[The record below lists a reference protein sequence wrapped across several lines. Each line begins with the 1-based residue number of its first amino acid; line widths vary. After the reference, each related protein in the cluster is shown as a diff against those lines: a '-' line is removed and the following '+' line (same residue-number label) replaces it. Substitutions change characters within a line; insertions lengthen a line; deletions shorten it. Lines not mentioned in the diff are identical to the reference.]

1 DYALDSSS
9 KTVAATIT
17 KKTLTIGSPTANNK
31 VYDSTTTATIS
42 TIGTLSGFVGSET
55 ITASVNT
62 ATFSDKNVGDGKTI
76 TVKYILNNGTNG
88 GIGSNYSVA
97 DNTTTANITPKPI
110 TVIGL
115 TADSK
120 VYDGLVST
128 TISGAGELTGGAT
141 TSTDKKYYTGDDV
154 KVTGTG
160 VGTFDNKNAGTDKTV
175 TISGYTFTG
184 TDAFSAPT
192 TIATISKRPLTIS
205 GITGENKIYDGNT
218 LATLNTTAV
227 VRSGLIPGDSIDV
240 TATGVF
246 ENQNVGNAK
255 QINLTTSYSGTD
267 ISNYSIS
274 AQTIANANITPAPL
288 KIIASDAA
296 KFVTET
302 EPTSYNGATY
312 VGFKGT
318 DTSSNGAL
326 TGSLSIT
333 RNNLELNTA
342 GTYVLTPSGY
352 GTTNGNYQI
361 TYETGKFT
369 IVPANTLLVAVNNKT
384 VNYSDPIN
392 YTLTARYLSS
402 DNNTIVTLSNVT
414 ITNNSVVANDGV
426 GGTASFD
433 IVASSA
439 TKSGSGNIVV
449 GAYDLVAD
457 KTIITGSNFNNPM
470 VVTGT
475 LTVNPKVI
483 KTDDLILSVAK
494 TYDGNTN
501 ITRSNTTVTPS
512 ASTIKTGDTVSVYGI
527 GSFTDAN
534 VNTNKKITLNAFI
547 EGADSSNYALDS
559 GGITKNI
566 GQISQLESVNYTGA
580 SGGKWSDPTNWNNGA
595 IPINGNVAQ
604 VVIPIGVRVVYD
616 YESLSGT
623 IISNENGTDKTVN
636 KLPTSTILNNG
647 GILNILVNVNITFSN
662 TVSGTGSVS
671 LSGTGVVTINTAN
684 TYSGGTNINSSK
696 LIIGNAN
703 AIGSG
708 EI

>member
-1 DYALDSSS
+1 M
-9 KTVAATIT
+9 
-17 KKTLTIGSPTANNK
+17 
-31 VYDSTTTATIS
+31 
-42 TIGTLSGFVGSET
+42 
-55 ITASVNT
+55 
-62 ATFSDKNVGDGKTI
+62 
-76 TVKYILNNGTNG
+76 
-88 GIGSNYSVA
+88 
-97 DNTTTANITPKPI
+97 
-110 TVIGL
+110 
-115 TADSK
+115 
-120 VYDGLVST
+120 
-128 TISGAGELTGGAT
+128 
-141 TSTDKKYYTGDDV
+141 
-154 KVTGTG
+154 
-160 VGTFDNKNAGTDKTV
+160 
-175 TISGYTFTG
+175 
-184 TDAFSAPT
+184 
-192 TIATISKRPLTIS
+192 
-205 GITGENKIYDGNT
+205 
-218 LATLNTTAV
+218 
-227 VRSGLIPGDSIDV
+227 
-240 TATGVF
+240 
-246 ENQNVGNAK
+246 
-255 QINLTTSYSGTD
+255 
-267 ISNYSIS
+267 
-274 AQTIANANITPAPL
+274 
-288 KIIASDAA
+288 
-296 KFVTET
+296 
-302 EPTSYNGATY
+302 
-312 VGFKGT
+312 
-318 DTSSNGAL
+318 
-326 TGSLSIT
+326 
-333 RNNLELNTA
+333 
-342 GTYVLTPSGY
+342 
-352 GTTNGNYQI
+352 
-361 TYETGKFT
+361 
-369 IVPANTLLVAVNNKT
+369 
-384 VNYSDPIN
+384 
-392 YTLTARYLSS
+392 
-402 DNNTIVTLSNVT
+402 
-414 ITNNSVVANDGV
+414 
-426 GGTASFD
+426 
-433 IVASSA
+433 
-439 TKSGSGNIVV
+439 
-449 GAYDLVAD
+449 VAD

-708 EI
+708 EITSSNGTLQVTSGVILPNITVNGPVKLASDIKTTGAQTYNGAVILDAGYASGETITPMIISTVDGNITFGGTLAAGNEALATKQSLNINAGGATSKITFNDTVGSLLTSTEPAGTYGDYLKILG